1 MSLLNEI
8 VQVNISRQQINFNV
22 IGLDTLLILGN
33 TLKSLPEDNQPSFRV
48 KSYGSLLEL
57 ASEKANGTDLSYPSS
72 SPEYK
77 ATAMYF
83 GQNPKPKTLL
93 VGQVF
98 GSEKIEE
105 AYAKII
111 LTHGNKFYVVAVVLS
126 GYGDISSIA
135 QLVTTEEKIFIHSDK
150 DIKSLSSNTYNETSL
165 GHLAVKPSERIISI
179 YNANTDYISCG
190 IAGKMLTRTPGSA
203 TWAYKSI
210 DGATADNL
218 STEQRDFLNGST
230 LNSNFYV
237 SLSGQDVFLNGKATN
252 GEFIDVTIGTDWIRT
267 ELRKRIASALV
278 SNAKIP
284 YTNAGIGIFE
294 SLLRNTLEEAGQKGI
309 IDPQSIVISVPNALD
324 VDVTKRAERLLPDVK
339 FSARL
344 AGAIHKVVIEG
355 VLEI

>member
-8 VQVNISRQQINFNV
+8 VQVNITRQQINLDV
-22 IGLDTLLILGN
+22 VGLDTLLILGN
-33 TLKSLPEDNQPSFRV
+33 TLKDLTEEKQQDYRV

-57 ASEKANGTDLSYPSS
+57 ATEKANGNDLSYPST

-77 ATAMYF
+77 AAKMYF

-93 VGQVF
+93 IGQAF
-98 GSEKIEE
+98 GEE
-105 AYAKII
+105 EMEAAYNAI
-111 LTHGNKFYVVAVVLS
+111 LLTSGNKFYAVACVAPIDDAKIVSLATAV
-126 GYGDISSIA
+126 IS
-135 QLVTTEEKIFIHSDK
+135 EEKIFLHSSK
-150 DIKSLSSNTYNETSL
+150 EPKTLTANEVTVTSL
-165 GHLAVKPSERIISI
+165 LKAKASERIITI
-179 YNANTDYISCG
+179 YNGNTEFISCG

-203 TWAYKSI
+203 TWAYKTI

-218 STEQRDFLNGST
+218 STTERNLLDGT
-230 LNSNFYV
+230 LKSNFYV
-237 SLSGQDVFLNGKATN
+237 SLSGQDVFLFGKATN

-267 ELRKRIASALV
+267 ELRKRVASALV

-294 SLLRNTLEEAGQKGI
+294 SLLRNTLDEAGQKGI

-324 VDVTKRAERLLPDVK
+324 VDVTKRADRILPDVK

-344 AGAIHKVVIEG
+344 AGAIHKITIEG

>member
-8 VQVNISRQQINFNV
+8 VQVNISRQQINLDV

-33 TLKSLPEDNQPSFRV
+33 SLKELAEDKQPSYRV

-57 ASEKANGTDLSYPSS
+57 ASEKANGTDLSYPST

-77 ATAMYF
+77 AAAMYF

-93 VGQVF
+93 IGQAF
-98 GSEKIEE
+98 GTEE
-105 AYAKII
+105 MEATYNII
-111 LTHGNKFYVVAVVLS
+111 LGSHGNKFYAVACVATLDDTKIVALATS
-126 GYGDISSIA
+126 VI
-135 QLVTTEEKIFIHSDK
+135 TEEKIFLHSSK
-150 DIKSLSSNTYNETSL
+150 DVKALTSNEVTVVSLL
-165 GHLAVKPSERIISI
+165 KAKASERIVTM
-179 YNANTDYISCG
+179 YNANTDFISCG

-218 STEQRDFLNGST
+218 STEQRNLLDGST

-284 YTNAGIGIFE
+284 YTNTGIGIFE
-294 SLLRNTLEEAGQKGI
+294 SLLRNTLDEAAQKGI

-324 VDVTKRAERLLPDVK
+324 VDVTKRAERMLPDVK

>member
-8 VQVNISRQQINFNV
+8 VQVNISRQQINLDV

-33 TLKSLPEDNQPSFRV
+33 SLKELAEDKQPSYRV

-57 ASEKANGTDLSYPSS
+57 ASEKANGTDLSYPST

-77 ATAMYF
+77 AAAMYF
-83 GQNPKPKTLL
+83 GQNPKPKTIL
-93 VGQVF
+93 VGQYF
-98 GSEKIEE
+98 GTEKVEE
-105 AYAKII
+105 AYNKIL
-111 LTHGNKFYVVAVVLS
+111 LTHGNKFYAVVCLTDMIATEKLS
-126 GYGDISSIA
+126 ETVIA
-135 QLVTTEEKIFIHSDK
+135 DEKIFIHSSTDTKTLIDSKTDK
-150 DIKSLSSNTYNETSL
+150 TTSIGWLSNN
-165 GHLAVKPSERIISI
+165 KSERIITV
-179 YNANTDYISCG
+179 YNSNTPFISCG

-218 STEQRDFLNGST
+218 STEQRNFLDST
-230 LNSNFYV
+230 LHSNFYV

-294 SLLRNTLEEAGQKGI
+294 SLLRNTLDEAGQKGI

-324 VDVTKRAERLLPDVK
+324 VDVTKRAERMLPDVK